1 MASEFFVTNG
11 ITLVSMFFVE
21 IVLAIY
27 FTKAKTKT
35 ASGKSFLSMIITT
48 IVVMVSSIIWGTLA
62 TKESSITELLGRITC
77 FLVVSWN
84 FTLML
89 YITVVFRDSN
99 MTEEQIKKQN
109 KTWTIIGFIIYLVT
123 LICAI
128 FMKFETVY
136 HSAER
141 VYLMDGPLYIFVAA
155 MGGVAILYA
164 VIKIS
169 KKAKM
174 LDKLTILLA
183 IFTIIICVASIVG
196 STLGLTKLNDISFL
210 HAMVVMFLYLS
221 MESQD
226 KALIEEFKKSNAQ
239 AKESN
244 QLKSEFI
251 MNMSHQLRTPMN
263 TILGFSDSLLTTEDL
278 SQSDLITDSQ
288 SIEQASKKLLDLIN
302 SILEISKLESKKEVV
317 NNVDYTLD
325 SIIFD
330 VSSHINSRINKENL
344 VFTINANSNCPNDL
358 NGDPEKLAR
367 VLNILLQNAVK
378 STDYGEVSFNVS
390 SSVVD
395 LEYHEFTFHIKNTG
409 HTMQQEDFNRNF
421 EDLIKLSADGN
432 NDIDADTL
440 KIIAAKGLLA
450 MLGGTVEFINQ
461 TGQGTQYIV
470 KIKQKVTTQNELGN
484 IREKIQTRHEA
495 ANIKVD
501 LTGKKILIIDD
512 KNINTIIL
520 QRLLKQYNPEVENT
534 LNPRDG
540 IEKVTNTTYDLV
552 FVNHEM
558 EEMSGEE
565 VVKKLETTGNRLPKI
580 VGLVSGATEITD
592 KRNYTAILDCPIDF
606 RQLNKVI
613 KQLFKSEV

>member
-35 ASGKSFLSMIITT
+35 ASGKSFLSMVITT
-48 IVVMVSSIIWGTLA
+48 LVVMISSIVWGVLA
-62 TKESSITELLGRITC
+62 TKESGLTELFGRITN
-77 FLVVSWN
+77 FLTVSWN

-89 YITVVFRDSN
+89 YITVVFRGD
-99 MTEEQIKKQN
+99 MTNEQIKKQN
-109 KTWTIIGFIIYLVT
+109 KIWTIIGIIGYSIS
-123 LICAI
+123 LICTI
-128 FMKFETVY
+128 FLELNTVY
-136 HSAER
+136 YPANRIYVME
-141 VYLMDGPLYIFVAA
+141 GPLYLFVNI
-155 MGGVAILYA
+155 MGGIAILYA

-169 KKAKM
+169 TKAKM
-174 LDKLTILLA
+174 LDKLTIILA
-183 IFTIIICVASIVG
+183 LFTIVLCSSSMA
-196 STLGLTKLNDISFL
+196 LGLTGLIKMNDVSFM

-226 KALIEEFKKSNAQ
+226 KALIAEFNESNEQ
-239 AKESN
+239 ARKSN

-263 TILGFSDSLLTTEDL
+263 TILGFSDSLLATEDL
-278 SQSDLITDSQ
+278 SQSDLIMDSQ

-302 SILEISKLESKKEVV
+302 SILEISKLESKKEII
-317 NNVDYTLD
+317 NNIDYTLD

-358 NGDPEKLAR
+358 YGDPEKIAR

-409 HTMQQEDFNRNF
+409 HTMQQEDFNRSF

-440 KIIAAKGLLA
+440 KIIAAKGLLSI
-450 MLGGTVEFINQ
+450 LGGTVEFINQ
-461 TGQGTQYIV
+461 AGQGTQYIV

-484 IREKIQTRHEA
+484 IREKIQTRQEA

-501 LTGKKILIIDD
+501 LTGKKVLIIDD

-520 QRLLKQYNPEVENT
+520 QRLLRQYNPEVENT

-540 IEKVTNTTYDLV
+540 IEKITNTTYDLV

-565 VVKKLETTGNRLPKI
+565 VIKKLETTGNKLPKMI
-580 VGLVSGATEITD
+580 GLVSGTTEISD

-613 KQLFKSEV
+613 KQLFKEEL

>member
-1 MASEFFVTNG
+1 MASEFFITNG

-35 ASGKSFLSMIITT
+35 RSGKSFLSMIFTTLIVMIST
-48 IVVMVSSIIWGTLA
+48 IVWGTLA
-62 TKESSITELLGRITC
+62 TKGSTLTNLIGRITC
-77 FLVVSWN
+77 FLTISWN
-84 FTLML
+84 FTLLL
-89 YITVVFRDSN
+89 YITVVFQDDL
-99 MTEEQIKKQN
+99 TEEEQKKHN
-109 KTWTIIGFIIYLVT
+109 KIWTLNGVIIYLANLLGT
-123 LICAI
+123 I
-128 FMKFETVY
+128 FFGFDTIY
-136 HSAER
+136 IPTER
-141 VYLMDGPLYIFVAA
+141 VYLMDGALKIFTAA

-164 VIKIS
+164 VFKVAKNA
-169 KKAKM
+169 KK
-174 LDKLTILLA
+174 LDKLTIVLA
-183 IFTIIICVASIVG
+183 IFSIIICTLSII
-196 STLGLTKLNDISFL
+196 LGLVGIVQINDVSFL

-226 KALIEEFKKSNAQ
+226 KALIEEFNESNAK

-278 SQSDLITDSQ
+278 SQSDLIMDSQ

-330 VSSHINSRINKENL
+330 VSSNTNSKINKENL

-367 VLNILLQNAVK
+367 VLNILLQNAIK

-421 EDLIKLSADGN
+421 EDLIKLSADDN

-440 KIIAAKGLLA
+440 KIIAAKGLLTL
-450 MLGGTVEFINQ
+450 LGGTVEFINQ

-484 IREKIQTRHEA
+484 IREKIQTRHEK
-495 ANIKVD
+495 ANVKVD
-501 LTGKKILIIDD
+501 LTGKKVLIIDD

-520 QRLLKQYNPEVENT
+520 QRLLKQYNVEIENT

-540 IEKVTNTTYDLV
+540 IEKVTNNTYDLV

-558 EEMSGEE
+558 EEMSGED
-565 VVKKLETTGNRLPKI
+565 VIKKLEATGNKLPKI

-592 KRNYTAILDCPIDF
+592 KRNYTATLDCPIDF
-606 RQLNKVI
+606 RQLNKLI
-613 KQLFKSEV
+613 KQIFEV

>member
-1 MASEFFVTNG
+1 MASEFFITNG
-11 ITLVSMFFVE
+11 ITLVSSFFVI

-35 ASGKSFLSMIITT
+35 STGKAFLSMIITT
-48 IVVMVSSIIWGTLA
+48 IVVMISSIVWGSLA
-62 TKESSITELLGRITC
+62 TKESGLTELFGRITC

-89 YITVVFRDSN
+89 YITVVFRDN

-109 KTWTIIGFIIYLVT
+109 KTWTIIAVSIYLIN

-128 FMKFETVY
+128 FLSFNTVY
-136 HSAER
+136 YPADSI
-141 VYLMDGPLYIFVAA
+141 YLMEGPLFLFVNG
-155 MGGVAILYA
+155 MGGIAILYA
-164 VIKIS
+164 VVKIS

-183 IFTIIICVASIVG
+183 IFTIIICSASII
-196 STLGLTKLNDISFL
+196 LGLTGIMKLNDISFL

-226 KALIEEFKKSNAQ
+226 KALIEEFNESNEQ
-239 AKESN
+239 AKKSN

-263 TILGFSDSLLTTEDL
+263 TILGFSDSLLTTENL
-278 SQSDLITDSQ
+278 SESALIIDSQ

-302 SILEISKLESKKEVV
+302 SILEISKLESNKEVI
-317 NNVDYTLD
+317 NNIDYTLD
-325 SIIFD
+325 SIIYD
-330 VSSHINSRINKENL
+330 VSSNINSKINKENL
-344 VFTINANSNCPNDL
+344 MFTINANSNCPNDL

-367 VLNILLQNAVK
+367 VLNTLLLNAVK
-378 STDYGEVSFNVS
+378 NTDYGEVSFNVS

-409 HTMQQEDFNRNF
+409 HTMKQEDFNRNF
-421 EDLIKLSADGN
+421 EDLIKLSTDGN

-440 KIIAAKGLLA
+440 KIIAAKGLLT

-484 IREKIQTRHEA
+484 IKEKIQTRHEI

-501 LTGKKILIIDD
+501 LTGKKVLIIDD

-520 QRLLKQYNPEVENT
+520 QRLLKQYNPEIENT

-540 IEKVTNTTYDLV
+540 IEKITNTTYDLV

-565 VVKKLETTGNRLPKI
+565 VIKKLETTGNRLPKI
-580 VGLVSGATEITD
+580 VGLVSGITEIND
-592 KRNYTAILDCPIDF
+592 KRNYTAIINCPIDF
-606 RQLNKVI
+606 RQLNKII
-613 KQLFKSEV
+613 KQLFHNEI